1 MQWLA
6 GFIMRSRSTA
16 ALIAATAGVL
26 FWLFPPLL
34 VIAGAAIA
42 LVTLRRGPAEGALAM
57 LLGGLGAIGAAWL
70 AFNAPWPILRVLL
83 LCWPPVWLLAL
94 VLRSTISLSRTFQ
107 AAALLGILGVAGFYL
122 ILGDPTLWWNQI
134 LDQLRQELIGA
145 TPSQPASD
153 HATLE
158 QVLILLKDWA
168 PYLAGQVI
176 GAALIFIISALLLGR
191 WWQSLLFNRG
201 GFGPEFQALH
211 LGQVLALF
219 TLALFGLTVVSG
231 WAPLAN
237 VVLVLGILYTVQGIA
252 LVHAVLN
259 KLQLSP
265 TWLILFY
272 LLLIP
277 LLSQVVMALGIVD
290 AWADFRNR
298 IRPRSD
304 KR

>member
-1 MQWLA
+1 MLKI
-6 GFIMRSRSTA
+6 IM
-16 ALIAATAGVL
+16 
-26 FWLFPPLL
+26 
-34 VIAGAAIA
+34 
-42 LVTLRRGPAEGALAM
+42 E
-57 LLGGLGAIGAAWL
+57 
-70 AFNAPWPILRVLL
+70 
-83 LCWPPVWLLAL
+83 
-94 VLRSTISLSRTFQ
+94 
-107 AAALLGILGVAGFYL
+107 
-122 ILGDPTLWWNQI
+122 
-134 LDQLRQELIGA
+134 QLNK
-145 TPSQPASD
+145 
-153 HATLE
+153 

-201 GFGPEFQALH
+201 GFGPEFQALR
-211 LGQVLALF
+211 LGQALALF

-237 VVLVLGILYTVQGIA
+237 IVLVLGVLYTVQGIA
-252 LVHAVLN
+252 LVHALLA
-259 KLQLSP
+259 KLQLSSA
-265 TWLILFY
+265 WLILFY